1 MQMESEFYDIDEESA
16 KRVLRR
22 KLIPLNL
29 CKIRRPREGKDS
41 SAALYAQP
49 ERLLYKI
56 YI

>member
-16 KRVLRR
+16 KRLLRR

-29 CKIRRPREGKDS
+29 CVPREGKDS

-49 ERLLYKI
+49 ERILYKK